1 MVEALVENFYH
12 PDAEIKRAAR
22 KGWEKYLRKK
32 DRTYLEAMIIES
44 GIDIQEFARVRK
56 EKMTEERKKVKE
68 EECYQTYYKCMFCHA
83 INSDFDGLDCP
94 ECENEGCIETIQ
106 MTEKQ
111 LENLNP

>member
-1 MVEALVENFYH
+1 MSK
-12 PDAEIKRAAR
+12 AE
-22 KGWEKYLRKK
+22 E
-32 DRTYLEAMIIES
+32 
-44 GIDIQEFARVRK
+44 QVRVSD
-56 EKMTEERKKVKE
+56 EEE

-94 ECENEGCIETIQ
+94 ECENDSCIETIQ